1 MTSIKKT
8 LRLVAISTVMS
19 LIYCASAY
27 SIEENQLFQLEQT
40 DIDSPINTA
49 AAAASS
55 GLAEILAAPAT
66 ASVRL
71 ATATPLL
78 VNDQQDEIALPIDD
92 GHVLHFKKFT
102 AETDVDGVSIW
113 RGQISSDETDEEHA
127 SDAANQAIL
136 VRNGEN
142 ITGSF
147 HHEGQL
153 YQIWP
158 LKNGRHAIV
167 KVDVSKLDQAD
178 DAVEH
183 QAEHAE
189 HGSADNTQQD
199 QQERQFQ
206 QILAEAGDGMHTQF
220 VDGSD
225 SIKLKSAHSTIRVM
239 VVTTNQSRAKAKDL
253 QAVIK
258 LAFAE
263 ANQGAKNSGVA
274 ITFEY
279 AGTFDASYDEKG
291 KYTNMLS
298 QLKNTNDPVLGAP
311 VHGFRESHRA
321 DVVVMLATSN
331 TSAGTGY
338 VNASKATAFSVVD
351 YSYATGYYSFAHEIG
366 HNLGLSHDLDQ
377 FGGVPTR
384 TPEYQHG
391 YKHTAG
397 TGGGRWRTIMAYNCS
412 PSCARLN
419 YFSNPDILYKG
430 AEMGTQRY
438 ENNARRLD
446 ERREVVANFY
456 PPLVDIT
463 PPVNPPQ
470 AVVGRNIN
478 AVSTTSTGF
487 AYKLEGSKSLY
498 ATHYKWEKLSGP
510 FSLRYADR
518 ADADAIV
525 GKDQIGEGTYA
536 LTVTNQHGE
545 QSRATINV
553 SVVEQKASI
562 TGDSSIIEGQV
573 ANLKASANFAG
584 ASGAGPTY
592 RWKILNEAGRDI
604 LQGAEQQLSLST
616 LPVGSYDATVEVE
629 STHGGRKATAQHRV
643 DVTKQ

>member
-1 MTSIKKT
+1 MTPIKNT
-8 LRLVAISTVMS
+8 LRLVAISTVIS
-19 LIYCASAY
+19 LIYCTSAY
-27 SIEENQLFQLEQT
+27 SKEDNQLFQLEPTVT
-40 DIDSPINTA
+40 DSAMAKTGISN
-49 AAAASS
+49 

-71 ATATPLL
+71 ATAAPLL
-78 VNDQQDEIALPIDD
+78 VNDQQEEIVLPIDD
-92 GHVLHFKKFT
+92 GHALHFKKFT
-102 AETDVDGVSIW
+102 AETDTDGLSTW
-113 RGQISSDETDEEHA
+113 RGQIPSDETDEEHA
-127 SDAANQAIL
+127 SDPANQAIL

-158 LKNGRHAIV
+158 LKNGQHAIV

-178 DAVEH
+178 DAIEH
-183 QAEHAE
+183 LAENAE

-206 QILAEAGDGMHTQF
+206 QILAEANDGMHEKF
-220 VDGSD
+220 VDGSY
-225 SIKLKSAHSTIRVM
+225 STKSKSAHSTIRVM
-239 VVTTNQSRAKAKDL
+239 VVTTNQSREEAKDL
-253 QAVIK
+253 PALIK

-263 ANQGAKNSGVA
+263 ANQGAKNSQVA

-279 AGTFDASYDEKG
+279 AGTFNASYDEKG
-291 KYTNMLS
+291 KYNNMLS
-298 QLKNTNDPVLGAP
+298 QLRNTTDPVLGGP
-311 VHGFRESHRA
+311 VHSFRESHLA

-338 VNASKATAFSVVD
+338 VNASKANAFSVVD
-351 YSYATGYYSFAHEIG
+351 YGYATGYYSFAHEIG

-377 FGGVPTR
+377 YGGVPTR

-391 YKHTAG
+391 YKHTSGSGA
-397 TGGGRWRTIMAYNCS
+397 GRWRTIMAYNCS

-430 AEMGTQRY
+430 AEMGTERY
-438 ENNARRLD
+438 EDNARRLD

-456 PPLVDIT
+456 PPFVDIT

-498 ATHYKWEKLSGP
+498 ATAYKWEKLSGP
-510 FSLRYADR
+510 FSLRYPDK

-525 GKDQIGEGTYA
+525 GKDQIGESVYA
-536 LTVTNQHGE
+536 LTVTNQAGE

-562 TGDSSIIEGQV
+562 TGDTSMIEGQ
-573 ANLKASANFAG
+573 ATNLKANANFAG
-584 ASGAGPTY
+584 PSGTAPTY
-592 RWKILNEAGRDI
+592 SWKIVNEAGEKV
-604 LQGAEQQLSLST
+604 LQGSQQKLNLSS
-616 LPVGSYDATVEVE
+616 LPVGSYEATVEV
-629 STHGGRKATAQHRV
+629 SSAHGGRKATAQLRV
-643 DVTKQ
+643 DVTK